1 MSLLL
6 ILVVGIGLMWLMSRP
21 QRKQLKEQQM
31 QLAAVQPGDR
41 VLLQSGVYC
50 TVREVGDRQ
59 LIVEYAPGVDVPVL
73 KQTMVR
79 KVAEGEEEFQFDD
92 QIDPIEGVE
101 EFQFDE
107 QIDPIEGVDA
117 IDTESFAEEPAVEEA
132 EIEEL
137 YEDPAG
143 EADKPAGAPDFVEK
157 TETEEK

>member
-6 ILVVGIGLMWLMSRP
+6 ILAVGIGFMWLMSRP
-21 QRKQLKEQQM
+21 QRKAMKEQQQ

-73 KQTMVR
+73 KHVMVR
-79 KVAEGEEEFQFDD
+79 KVNDGEEEFQFDD
-92 QIDPIEGVE
+92 QLESVNDFEFDPAIDPELTTGSE
-101 EFQFDE
+101 EFSFGESEDTPGNNPV
-107 QIDPIEGVDA
+107 IDSE
-117 IDTESFAEEPAVEEA
+117 TVE
-132 EIEEL
+132 I
-137 YEDPAG
+137 
-143 EADKPAGAPDFVEK
+143 

>member
-6 ILVVGIGLMWLMSRP
+6 ILAVGIGLMWLMSRP

-92 QIDPIEGVE
+92 QIDPIEG
-101 EFQFDE
+101 F
-107 QIDPIEGVDA
+107 DA

-137 YEDPAG
+137 YEDPAE

>member
-6 ILVVGIGLMWLMSRP
+6 ILAVGIGFMWLMSRP
-21 QRKQLKEQQM
+21 QRKAMKEQQQ

-73 KQTMVR
+73 KHVMVR
-79 KVAEGEEEFQFDD
+79 KVNDGEEEFQFDD
-92 QIDPIEGVE
+92 QLESVNDFEFDPAIDSELTTGSE
-101 EFQFDE
+101 EFSFGESEDTPGNNPV
-107 QIDPIEGVDA
+107 IDSE
-117 IDTESFAEEPAVEEA
+117 TA
-132 EIEEL
+132 EI
-137 YEDPAG
+137 
-143 EADKPAGAPDFVEK
+143 